1 MKRPNL
7 HGSTGKRPRPKGE
20 PRDLVV
26 IGEVHHIARYNRKKI
41 LYLLCFQKP
50 EPAGGRKAELRLGYY
65 TMRRKSAVTNK
76 WNKWLLARYEVT
88 VDAMDLRAIISKA
101 EQKGWL

>member
-50 EPAGGRKAELRLGYY
+50 EHAGERKAELRLGYY
-65 TMRRKSAVTNK
+65 TIRRKSAVA
-76 WNKWLLARYEVT
+76 NKWLWARYEVT